1 MKTISARSFALVL
14 TLLGTVRASR
24 AQSTVPI
31 RQLTKLERVSSDSL
45 RSATTAFQLPDGRV
59 LMNDSR
65 GRRVL
70 MFDSSLTHAT
80 VIADTTAA
88 TSNVYGNFAGTL
100 IRYHGDSTLFIDIA
114 SLSMIVVDPNGKFG
128 RIMAIPR
135 PDDAQRLLSNLYGVP
150 GFDSHGRL
158 IYRTSAGY
166 DGTFVL
172 CCVELPPKMS
182 DGSEH
187 YRPVPKPDTALMV
200 RVDLNTRGADTLTS
214 LKIDWEK
221 QRLAF
226 DDRGYLTAIERIA
239 MPYPMIDGWAIMPD
253 GTLAVVRG
261 RDYHVDWLGADG
273 RWVSSPKIP
282 FAWQRLDDA
291 RKMAIID
298 SSEKAQ
304 QVQSE
309 LMNRGRGGGGGGGGS
324 GGRGGGGGVGGR
336 RGGTPIPA
344 VTVRAELS
352 DVPDYARP
360 FDGGAVIAD
369 LDNHLWIRTTA
380 RVDGRSVYD
389 IVNRRGEVI
398 DRVQLPPLRT
408 IAGFGP
414 GVIYT
419 AVQDATGNVHLE
431 RIRIR

>member
-1 MKTISARSFALVL
+1 
-14 TLLGTVRASR
+14 
-24 AQSTVPI
+24 
-31 RQLTKLERVSSDSL
+31 
-45 RSATTAFQLPDGRV
+45 
-59 LMNDSR
+59 
-65 GRRVL
+65 
-70 MFDSSLTHAT
+70 
-80 VIADTTAA
+80 
-88 TSNVYGNFAGTL
+88 
-100 IRYHGDSTLFIDIA
+100 
-114 SLSMIVVDPNGKFG
+114 
-128 RIMAIPR
+128 
-135 PDDAQRLLSNLYGVP
+135 
-150 GFDSHGRL
+150 
-158 IYRTSAGY
+158 
-166 DGTFVL
+166 
-172 CCVELPPKMS
+172 
-182 DGSEH
+182 
-187 YRPVPKPDTALMV
+187 
-200 RVDLNTRGADTLTS
+200 
-214 LKIDWEK
+214 
-221 QRLAF
+221 
-226 DDRGYLTAIERIA
+226 
-239 MPYPMIDGWAIMPD
+239 MIDGWSMMPD

-309 LMNRGRGGGGGGGGS
+309 LMNRGRGGGGGS
-324 GGRGGGGGVGGR
+324 GGRGGGGRGG

-369 LDNHLWIRTTA
+369 LDNDLWIRTTT
-380 RVDGRSVYD
+380 RVDGRPVYD